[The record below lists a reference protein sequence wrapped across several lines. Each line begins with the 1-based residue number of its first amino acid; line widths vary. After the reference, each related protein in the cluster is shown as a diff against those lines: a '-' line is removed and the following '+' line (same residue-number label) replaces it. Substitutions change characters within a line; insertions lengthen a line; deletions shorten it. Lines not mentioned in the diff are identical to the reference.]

1 MNEIAGPGTVALGI
15 FVLGGPYWGEA
26 FLKTGVSL
34 DGMMELIKDWLGRH
48 TEEKAMRIGG
58 DLVTTFGRRRH
69 VAILNSH
76 LAAQSI

>member
-1 MNEIAGPGTVALGI
+1 M
-15 FVLGGPYWGEA
+15 
-26 FLKTGVSL
+26 KTGVSL

-76 LAAQSI
+76 LAAQSRARIEGCVKRKATYLCAEI